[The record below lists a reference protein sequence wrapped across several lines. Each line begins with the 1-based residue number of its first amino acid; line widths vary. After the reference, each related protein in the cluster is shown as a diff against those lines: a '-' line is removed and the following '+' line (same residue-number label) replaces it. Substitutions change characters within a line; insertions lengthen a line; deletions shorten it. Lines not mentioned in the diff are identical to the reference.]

1 MKKIVGSLL
10 LVFACHLV
18 FLPPSA
24 YAQEKVIIDEVV
36 AVIGNSA
43 ILKSDII
50 NQQRQLEA
58 QGANLGPN
66 PTCSMLDDIL
76 YQKLLFNQAKIDSI
90 EVSDD
95 HVEQVLERRLRFF
108 IAQIGSR
115 ERLEAYYGKSL
126 EELKEEFRELVRE
139 QELSQRMES
148 TITQNVSVTPA
159 EVRRFF
165 NTIHPDSIPMVESE
179 MVLAKITN
187 TPAVREE
194 EKDLV
199 KARLEE
205 FRERI
210 LRGESFST
218 LAILYSEDPGSA
230 RRGGELGFVGRG
242 ELYPEFEANAFG
254 LRPGELSEIVET
266 EAGYHIIQMIER
278 RGEQVNV
285 RHILLR
291 PKVSPED
298 LQQARVKLDSVR
310 TLIASGEMTFAEAAR
325 KFSDH
330 PGRINEGVMVNPY
343 TGTSRFRS
351 DELGQIDPNLVFIV
365 DRLEVGQVSEPH
377 IMMTED
383 SQQAYRLVTVI
394 SRVDPHRANL
404 EEDYDL
410 IQQLALQQKELG
422 VIRQWIN
429 RRLGSTYVRI
439 NEEYRDCAFEHNWL
453 KTTP

>member
-10 LVFACHLV
+10 LVLNLV
-18 FLPPSA
+18 FLPASA

-58 QGANLGPN
+58 QGANLGSN
-66 PTCSMLDDIL
+66 PTCAMLDDIL

-126 EELKEEFRELVRE
+126 EELKEEFRDLVRE

-148 TITQNVSVTPA
+148 AITKNVSVTPA

-165 NTIHPDSIPMVESE
+165 SNLHPDSIPMVESE
-179 MVLAKITN
+179 QVLAKITN
-187 TPAVREE
+187 TPAIRQE

-210 LRGESFST
+210 LRGENFST

-298 LQQARVKLDSVR
+298 LQQARLKLDSVK
-310 TLIASGEMTFAEAAR
+310 TLINSGEMTFAEAAR

-377 IMMTED
+377 TMTTEEG
-383 SQQAYRLVTVI
+383 QQAYRLVTVI
-394 SRVDPHRANL
+394 SRIDPHRANL
-404 EEDYDL
+404 QEDYDL

-439 NEEYRDCAFEHNWL
+439 NEEYRDCEFEHNWL
-453 KTTP
+453 KISP

>member
-10 LVFACHLV
+10 IALAGHLV
-18 FLPPSA
+18 ILSVPAFS
-24 YAQEKVIIDEVV
+24 QEKVIIDEVV

-43 ILKSDII
+43 ILKSDVI

-58 QGANLGPN
+58 QGTNLGPN
-66 PTCSMLDDIL
+66 PVCAMLDDIL
-76 YQKLLFNQAKIDSI
+76 FQKLLFNQAKIDSI
-90 EVSDD
+90 EVSED

-108 IAQIGSR
+108 ISQIGSR
-115 ERLEAYYGKSL
+115 ERLEAYYGKTID
-126 EELKEEFRELVRE
+126 ELKEEFRPLVRE
-139 QELSQRMES
+139 QELSQQMES
-148 TITQNVSVTPA
+148 TITQNVNVTPA

-165 NTIHPDSIPMVESE
+165 NSLPPDSIPMVESE
-179 MVLAKITN
+179 LVLAKITKS
-187 TPAVREE
+187 PAVRQE

-199 KARLEE
+199 RARLLE

-210 LRGESFST
+210 LKGESFST

-242 ELYPEFEANAFG
+242 ELYPEFEANAFS
-254 LRPGELSEIVET
+254 LRPGELSDVVET
-266 EAGYHIIQMIER
+266 EAGYHILQMIER

-298 LQQARVKLDSVR
+298 LQQARHKLDSVK
-310 TLIASGEMTFAEAAR
+310 TLISSGEMTFAEAAR
-325 KFSDH
+325 EFSDH
-330 PGRINEGVMVNPY
+330 PGRINDGVMVNPY

-365 DRLEVGQVSEPH
+365 DRLEVGEVSEPH
-377 IMMTED
+377 TMVTEEGHE
-383 SQQAYRLVTVI
+383 AFRLVTVL
-394 SRVDPHRANL
+394 SRIDPHRANL
-404 EEDYDL
+404 QEDYDL
-410 IQQLALQQKELG
+410 VQQLALQQKEIG
-422 VIRQWIN
+422 VIRQWID

-439 NEEYRDCAFEHNWL
+439 NEEYRDCMFEHNWL
-453 KTTP
+453 KSNP

>member
-1 MKKIVGSLL
+1 MLVLAGCLVLL
-10 LVFACHLV
+10 PLA
-18 FLPPSA
+18 SR
-24 YAQEKVIIDEVV
+24 AQEKVIIDEVV

-58 QGANLGPN
+58 QGINLGSSPV
-66 PTCSMLDDIL
+66 CSMLDDIL
-76 YQKLLFNQAKIDSI
+76 YQKLLFNQARIDSI

-115 ERLEAYYGKSL
+115 ERLEAYYGKTID
-126 EELKEEFRELVRE
+126 ELKEEFRELVRE

-165 NTIHPDSIPMVESE
+165 NNLHPDSIPMVESE
-179 MVLAKITN
+179 MVLAKITK
-187 TPAVREE
+187 TPTVRQEE
-194 EKDLV
+194 TDMVKD
-199 KARLEE
+199 RLEG

-242 ELYPEFEANAFG
+242 ELFPEFEANAFS

-266 EAGYHIIQMIER
+266 EAGFHIIQMIER

-285 RHILLR
+285 RHLLLR

-298 LQQARVKLDSVR
+298 LQQARNELDSVR
-310 TLIASGEMTFAEAAR
+310 TLIASGEMTFAEAAL

-330 PGRINEGVMVNPY
+330 PGRINQGIMVNPY
-343 TGTSRFRS
+343 TGTSRFRV
-351 DELGQIDPNLVFIV
+351 DELGQIDRNLVFIV
-365 DRLEVGQVSEPH
+365 DRLDVGQVSEPH
-377 IMMTED
+377 TMMTED
-383 SQQAYRLVTVI
+383 GQQAYRLVKVV
-394 SRVDPHRANL
+394 SRRDAHKANL
-404 EEDYDL
+404 QEDYDL

-422 VIRQWIN
+422 VIRQWIA
-429 RRLGSTYVRI
+429 RRLESTFVRI
-439 NEEYRDCAFEHNWL
+439 NEEYRDCEFEHNWL
-453 KTTP
+453 KIIP